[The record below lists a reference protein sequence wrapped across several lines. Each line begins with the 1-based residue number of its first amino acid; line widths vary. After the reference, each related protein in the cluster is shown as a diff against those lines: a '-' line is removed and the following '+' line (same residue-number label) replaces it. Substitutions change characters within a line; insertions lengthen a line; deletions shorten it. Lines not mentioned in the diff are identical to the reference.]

1 MNAKLQLAT
10 ESYAAYE
17 NRASE
22 AEHALRMLYAAGE
35 LKRLGADSASSECYN
50 RASKAVGNGY
60 SEAEL
65 KGTLYRHIN
74 QVIGEIEH
82 LSGGD
87 VAKQM
92 ELAERVFKSL
102 KGPSKAAM
110 EDRADR
116 VQNSILAGLK
126 MWYVALTKKHHGRF
140 SNVDRAALQAVETA
154 IAAALGEGD
163 FSEAQRITG
172 FNRQKLQAA
181 SDRYVCASCNCC
193 CRLLLIGSFSVVAV
207 I

>member
-1 MNAKLQLAT
+1 MLHLNVTT
-10 ESYAAYE
+10 E
-17 NRASE
+17 
-22 AEHALRMLYAAGE
+22 HQ
-35 LKRLGADSASSECYN
+35 RLWAC
-50 RASKAVGNGY
+50 NGY

-74 QVIGEIEH
+74 QVIEEIEH

-87 VAKQM
+87 VVKQM

-126 MWYVALTKKHHGRF
+126 MWYVAMSKKHRGRF

-154 IAAALGEGD
+154 IAAALSEGD

-172 FNRQKLQAA
+172 FNRQKLQVA
-181 SDRYVCASCNCC
+181 SDRYACFVPLLFAVW
-193 CRLLLIGSFSVVAV
+193 LLLITPIDPSLVQVQIVVGWRHRNV

>member
-1 MNAKLQLAT
+1 
-10 ESYAAYE
+10 
-17 NRASE
+17 
-22 AEHALRMLYAAGE
+22 MLYAAGE

-116 VQNSILAGLK
+116 VQNSILNDF
-126 MWYVALTKKHHGRF
+126 LTEHYIKKYAP
-140 SNVDRAALQAVETA
+140 NVTMLCKDNK
-154 IAAALGEGD
+154 
-163 FSEAQRITG
+163 EA
-172 FNRQKLQAA
+172 
-181 SDRYVCASCNCC
+181 S
-193 CRLLLIGSFSVVAV
+193 RLLQVFNKCDILFMS
-207 I
+207 